1 MIFQQWKSVL
11 ITAGKQKKGAGEGV
25 QGEVY
30 IHTYSFSGETEVA
43 CDLGFEYAVLPQVG
57 VTAICCLCN
66 LRRKKKREKKHA
78 GGGIKLMYVCHEHV
92 AFASSLAY

>member
-1 MIFQQWKSVL
+1 MSAERKF
-11 ITAGKQKKGAGEGV
+11 TFG
-25 QGEVY
+25 
-30 IHTYSFSGETEVA
+30 TYSFSGETEVA

-66 LRRKKKREKKHA
+66 LRGGGKKREREEKHE

-92 AFASSLAY
+92 AFASSPAYPP

>member
-11 ITAGKQKKGAGEGV
+11 ITAGKQKKGAGEWV

-66 LRRKKKREKKHA
+66 LRRKKKERGKKNMQEV
-78 GGGIKLMYVCHEHV
+78 G
-92 AFASSLAY
+92 